1 MKSTCCTQWQP
12 SAYLSGWPNIFLIDI
27 YRNSVRMQSMISLKH
42 IALSTAILL
51 GGALVTP
58 AAEVEVWAPGVSEK
72 EGWYDYHKTGDNDGW
87 DADTAMCWAASAS
100 NVISWW
106 QNLNAASITS
116 TVPQNE
122 KIFDIFKGVYTNGGG
137 KAEYAYRW
145 WVTSD
150 GWNPPDGDG
159 WAHVD
164 KEMPDKYKA
173 YANGG
178 FLSEVYDATLY
189 PITIRASVPDSYDP
203 YVYSENI
210 VKALESGYALTLSV
224 GNSSVAH
231 AYTLW
236 GATYKII
243 DNNKY
248 ELTGVWLTNSD
259 DINNEPDIFYKKVVC
274 TYTEKGGSVAFDE
287 NMGATLKDVSGLRSN
302 PNLIPEPASASL
314 ALAALLGL
322 LGRRRRK

>member
-1 MKSTCCTQWQP
+1 
-12 SAYLSGWPNIFLIDI
+12 
-27 YRNSVRMQSMISLKH
+27 MISLKH

-51 GGALVTP
+51 GGALATP
-58 AAEVEVWAPGVSEK
+58 AAEVEVWAPGVSQGK
-72 EGWYDYHKTGDNDGW
+72 GWYDYHKTGND
-87 DADTAMCWAASAS
+87 DAAMCWAASAS

-122 KIFDIFKGVYTNGGG
+122 KIFDIFKGVFTNGGG
-137 KAEYAYRW
+137 KASFAYEW
-145 WVTSD
+145 WISNN
-150 GWNPPDGDG
+150 WNVPEGDG
-159 WAHVD
+159 WAGID
-164 KEMPDKYKA
+164 KEMPTEFIPYS
-173 YANGG
+173 NGG

-189 PITIRASVPDSYDP
+189 PITILASVPESYNP
-203 YVYSENI
+203 NEYSESI

-224 GNSSVAH
+224 SNSGVAH

-259 DINNEPDIFYKKVVC
+259 DINNEPDIFYQKVKC
-274 TYTEKGGSVAFDE
+274 SYKGNGGSVAFDE
-287 NMGATLKDVSGLRSN
+287 NMGVTLKDVSGLRSN

-314 ALAALLGL
+314 ALTALLGM
-322 LGRRRRK
+322 LGRHRRK